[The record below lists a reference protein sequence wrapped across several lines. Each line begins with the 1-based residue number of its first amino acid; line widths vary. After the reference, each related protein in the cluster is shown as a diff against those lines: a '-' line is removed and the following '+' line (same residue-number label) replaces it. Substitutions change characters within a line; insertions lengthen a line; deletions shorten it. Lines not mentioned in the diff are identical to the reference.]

1 MSNQVQLFSFSL
13 QFKETK
19 EDRQN
24 RLENPHMF
32 ECSGASCVKEVKKN
46 GNIYRY
52 CSKEHHPECITLA
65 VKASF

>member
-1 MSNQVQLFSFSL
+1 MSNQVQLFSFS
-13 QFKETK
+13 QFTETK
-19 EDRQN
+19 EDRQK

-46 GNIYRY
+46 GKIYRR
-52 CSKEHHPECITLA
+52 CSRKKHHPECITLA